1 MKEAIPLGPGAGNEQ
16 FKYNSE
22 QKKYLTEKNGVFYG
36 GDYLPELPEEI
47 IIPGTEVETNAS
59 GAPKQS
65 YREIG
70 AANRAVFN
78 EKIEKKKT
86 WLSGLFSRFGSKV
99 KDTKESVVD
108 HAFAAPRMAADG
120 YEAVDKGIQK
130 MEDKIVFGSE
140 VAGRAAELAGAYAAY
155 KAKEG
160 MASANK
166 FIDNRIVNPIDA
178 KVQKLDAY
186 VDKKW
191 EQGKNYAELKKQQ
204 GAAWMKDKA
213 ETAAAIAAL
222 GVIKT
227 LDGAQAIKQ
236 GAQEKIGLAKEK
248 VSQGYENVLGMG
260 AAAIA
265 SAEQKRK
272 SLFSAA
278 RDKWNQIQLGFLNRQ
293 LANERAKAE
302 MAREEL
308 EAREAKAKLIEQK
321 MALLNTDFVGNAQ
334 EATA

>member
-1 MKEAIPLGPGAGNEQ
+1 MKEAIPLGSGAGNEQ
-16 FKYNSE
+16 FKYT
-22 QKKYLTEKNGVFYG
+22 QDGKKYLYEKDGTFYG
-36 GDYLPELPEEI
+36 GDYMEEPPQELFIDVGSAP
-47 IIPGTEVETNAS
+47 AS
-59 GAPKQS
+59 PAKS

-70 AANRAVFN
+70 AANRAAFN

-99 KDTKESVVD
+99 KDTKESAID
-108 HAFAAPRMAADG
+108 HAFATRQMAADG

-236 GAQEKIGLAKEK
+236 GAQEKISLAKEK
-248 VSQGYENVLGMG
+248 VSQGYENVLGMS

>member
-1 MKEAIPLGPGAGNEQ
+1 MNEAIPLGSGAGNEQ

-22 QKKYLTEKNGVFYG
+22 QKKYLTEKDGVFYG
-36 GDYLPELPEEI
+36 GDYLPEPAEEI
-47 IIPGTEVETNAS
+47 TIPGTAVETDAP
-59 GAPKQS
+59 GVPKQS
-65 YREIG
+65 YREKG
-70 AANRAVFN
+70 AANRAAFN

-86 WLSGLFSRFGSKV
+86 WLSGLFSRFSSSV
-99 KDTKESVVD
+99 KDTKESVID
-108 HAFAAPRMAADG
+108 HAFAAPHMAADG
-120 YEAVDKGIQK
+120 VKVAGEGLEAAGKGIAFGGEFTGRAARLAAAYSLFKTKEGVKAVDKFYEQK
-130 MEDKIVFGSE
+130 
-140 VAGRAAELAGAYAAY
+140 
-155 KAKEG
+155 
-160 MASANK
+160 
-166 FIDNRIVNPIDA
+166 IVNPIDA
-178 KVQKLDAY
+178 QVQKADAY
-186 VDKKW
+186 IDKKW

-213 ETAAAIAAL
+213 ETVAAVGIIGGYL
-222 GVIKT
+222 VKGVAGSVKEGVT
-227 LDGAQAIKQ
+227 QKVV
-236 GAQEKIGLAKEK
+236 EAKEK

-278 RDKWNQIQLGFLNRQ
+278 RNKFNQIQLNFLNRQ

-308 EAREAKAKLIEQK
+308 ESREAKAKLIEQK